1 VPRLDVVQV
10 LPQLHGDE
18 LLRPAFEQ
26 LLEPYVQVG
35 VVFVGQP
42 EALEDR
48 GRVFLLG
55 VSVELRGDHGVL
67 EVHVGVEV
75 VPEVLDGG
83 RRGGTLLEHVSG
95 LMVDALPRVVASQSR
110 PHAGLFGELAGGAA
124 EDGFHGHP
132 GDVVRMLSEELA
144 EVQQELLLGRALG
157 GAEAIVLYGRG
168 ELFGRVPEPARGDE
182 EGDELLGVRGVELE
196 VAAEDADGG
205 RGRAAGEVG
214 EAAEERPHAV
224 VLRDGQGSERA
235 VEDAASAGEEALL
248 QERGGVHVPDARH
261 PGHAGGQGAL
271 EGGVEGGVPRARGR

>member
-1 VPRLDVVQV
+1 VPRLDVVRV

-157 GAEAIVLYGRG
+157 GAEAIVL
-168 ELFGRVPEPARGDE
+168 
-182 EGDELLGVRGVELE
+182 GVRGVELE